1 MNSDNSPIVIM
12 KLGIKF
18 NKINKNIRKIE
29 CESFQIDYNEKI
41 KLKQAKDSLRN
52 YMSQMRKILKLQ
64 KQYLKKS

>member
-18 NKINKNIRKIE
+18 NKLNKNIRKIV
-29 CESFQIDYNEKI
+29 CESFHIDYNEII
-41 KLKQAKDSLRN
+41 KLLRN

-64 KQYLKKS
+64 KQYLKKN